1 MVSAHPRRRPHGD
14 HGSGYVPALVGILVA
29 LAALELIVSL
39 ARLAAAQVRLSAT
52 AQDVARLAAGA
63 LGTSGRMPWAAIA
76 AQERADLGSLAQG
89 ATLSLR
95 PRDGEVV
102 ARVSTRLPIASI
114 PGVAPLETTMVGRA
128 AIAAEPA

>member
-1 MVSAHPRRRPHGD
+1 M
-14 HGSGYVPALVGILVA
+14 PALVGILVA
-29 LAALELIVSL
+29 LAALELVVSL

-63 LGTSGRMPWAAIA
+63 LGTSGRIPWAAIA

-95 PRDGEVV
+95 PWDGAVV
-102 ARVSTRLPIASI
+102 ASVSARLPIAAI
-114 PGVAPLETTMVGRA
+114 PGVAPLETTLVGRA
-128 AIAAEPA
+128 AITAEPA